1 MATLNENED
10 KVAFREILVYN
21 VKTLKKHSKIFS
33 SKYFYNYICYSH
45 YGEDGVLESD
55 GVYAALP
62 LRHGGV
68 HVDGA
73 RLGAEPHGRQHRG
86 HLLHLLFVSDLIIDV
101 QQLCTILCISSQNLI
116 TLPRR
121 RSRCPCWALTPRP

>member
-10 KVAFREILVYN
+10 KVALRKILVYK

-33 SKYFYNYICYSH
+33 SKYSYKYICYSH

-68 HVDGA
+68 DVDGA
-73 RLGAEPHGRQHRG
+73 RLRAEPHGGQHRG
-86 HLLHLLFVSDLIIDV
+86 HLLHFLDMSDFTIDV
-101 QQLCTILCISSQNLI
+101 YNNYAQ
-116 TLPRR
+116 
-121 RSRCPCWALTPRP
+121 

>member
-10 KVAFREILVYN
+10 KVALREILLWLYQA
-21 VKTLKKHSKIFS
+21 KTLQKHSKTFS
-33 SKYFYNYICYSH
+33 SKYFYSH

-55 GVYAALP
+55 GVDAALP

-101 QQLCTILCISSQNLI
+101 YNNYAQYCVYQVKI
-116 TLPRR
+116 
-121 RSRCPCWALTPRP
+121 

>member
-10 KVAFREILVYN
+10 KVALREILVYK

-33 SKYFYNYICYSH
+33 SKYFYSH

-73 RLGAEPHGRQHRG
+73 RL
-86 HLLHLLFVSDLIIDV
+86 
-101 QQLCTILCISSQNLI
+101 
-116 TLPRR
+116 
-121 RSRCPCWALTPRP
+121 

>member
-10 KVAFREILVYN
+10 KVVLRKILVYK

-45 YGEDGVLESD
+45 DGEDGVLESD
-55 GVYAALP
+55 GVDAALP

-86 HLLHLLFVSDLIIDV
+86 HLLHLLDMSDFTNDV
-101 QQLCTILCISSQNLI
+101 QQYAQ
-116 TLPRR
+116 
-121 RSRCPCWALTPRP
+121 

>member
-55 GVYAALP
+55 GVDAALP

-73 RLGAEPHGRQHRG
+73 RLGAEPHGGQHRG

-101 QQLCTILCISSQNLI
+101 YNNYAQYCVYQVKI
-116 TLPRR
+116 
-121 RSRCPCWALTPRP
+121 